1 MASAAS
7 RVLMQGALSASSG
20 MKSLT
25 GLMGRTLGSV
35 AKYGTAGAV
44 GAAVAGGGSEQ
55 PKTPTS
61 SMGMAGSAGRQAVG
75 GGRAGTTTSAMPN
88 FTRVASTS
96 VSSADSM
103 QRILLQAV
111 RHLASIEAT
120 LKTQTDQQRFVA
132 RQAGI
137 EARENAIEARSGGSS
152 IIGSVVGSSPVQA
165 VLSPFE
171 NLAKGLLA
179 SLVVG
184 LVGNLDSAKK
194 TAETLGAIAI
204 GAAAAK
210 LGYSGLRT
218 GIPMAFAMRKATIQ
232 GNAAAAAAARNAAAQ
247 SAAQRTAANQQR
259 AGMYKPVLNGQITET
274 GRYAQYLQD
283 KYGIGKAEAVKRA
296 QRIQASAGLSQG
308 NVTEGLRR
316 ISEVEA
322 EVKAVKKDVSGIKS
336 GKVKLPLGAGIGKG
350 LGGALKGAGG
360 AIKGNLAIGLI
371 LEGAMY
377 AFGGKEMNAKN
388 LVGSLGAIL
397 GGALGAFGGSLLGP
411 VGTVAGGIGGA
422 YFGEQIANSLY
433 NFFAGDSPTGQSD
446 KPTKGSLTRAGKTA
460 PSRNYNPGSIMAGAY
475 KIGTPDQPGDLGNIG
490 TEKLGTGMTMLKFP
504 SEAAGFAALDKYL
517 ETDKNVST
525 LSLGDA
531 LQIHL
536 AGKGAYGSKSSLDR
550 MNTVKSM
557 VENQTGEQ
565 LDLSYSYSDLSADV
579 QDHVMKAIA
588 TLEGYYAA
596 GAGFRMKPGDVM
608 PEGTGYKE
616 SMLTQTMR
624 DILTAGAGGKS
635 AGTTDTGPSAVPSG
649 SMAAQAAT
657 QIATN
662 AIAMEK
668 LATTG
673 AMGKNISSQ
682 AASNSQAARVAQM
695 ASGHGNGVMSVPD
708 PKFYNAGQTR
718 NLYA

>member
-7 RVLMQGALSASSG
+7 RVLMQGALSASRG

-44 GAAVAGGGSEQ
+44 GAAMAGGGSEQ

-171 NLAKGLLA
+171 KLAKGLLA

-232 GNAAAAAAARNAAAQ
+232 GNAEAAAAARNAAAQ

-350 LGGALKGAGG
+350 LGGVLKGAGG

-388 LVGSLGAIL
+388 IAGSLGAIL

-422 YFGEQIANSLY
+422 YFGEQIANSIY
-433 NFFAGDSPTGQSD
+433 NFFAGDSPTGS
-446 KPTKGSLTRAGKTA
+446 KSNRPTKGAMTRSEKNLPGRT
-460 PSRNYNPGSIMAGAY
+460 YNPISITTGGY
-475 KIGTPDQPGDLGNIG
+475 KIGTPDAPGDLGNIG
-490 TEKLGTGMTMLKFP
+490 KTPGSAGMEFMVFPDAATGFK
-504 SEAAGFAALDKYL
+504 AADAWFTGDKNAKGKSIGQALDAHNSMKPN
-517 ETDKNVST
+517 DKFLIDSF
-525 LSLGDA
+525 
-531 LQIHL
+531 
-536 AGKGAYGSKSSLDR
+536 
-550 MNTVKSM
+550 VKNNM
-557 VENQTGEQ
+557 PEDEQ
-565 LDLSYSYSDLSADV
+565 FDLNMRYDDLSKE
-579 QDHVMKAIA
+579 MKRIFLDAVA
-588 TLEGYYAA
+588 TNEGYYAP
-596 GAGFRMKPGDVM
+596 GTGMRQQPGFNV
-608 PEGTGYKE
+608 PEGGFKE

-624 DILTAGAGGKS
+624 DILTAGAGGKPT
-635 AGTTDTGPSAVPSG
+635 GTTGAGPSAVPSG
-649 SMAAQAAT
+649 SLAAQAAT

-662 AIAMEK
+662 AITMEK
-668 LATTG
+668 LATSG
-673 AMGKNISSQ
+673 AMGKSISSK

>member
-20 MKSLT
+20 LKSLT

-44 GAAVAGGGSEQ
+44 GAAMAGGGSEQ
-55 PKTPTS
+55 PKPPTS
-61 SMGMAGSAGRQAVG
+61 SMGMAGNAGRQAVG
-75 GGRAGTTTSAMPN
+75 GGRAGTTTSTMPN
-88 FTRVASTS
+88 FTRVASTN
-96 VSSADSM
+96 VSSSDSM

-111 RHLASIEAT
+111 RHLSSIEAT
-120 LKTQTDQQRFVA
+120 FKTQIEQQRFVA
-132 RQAGI
+132 RQAGV
-137 EARENAIEARSGGSS
+137 EARENAIEGRSGGSS

-171 NLAKGLLA
+171 KLAKGLLA

-232 GNAAAAAAARNAAAQ
+232 SNAAAAATARSAAAQ
-247 SAAQRTAANQQR
+247 SVAQRASANQQR
-259 AGMYKPVLNGQITET
+259 AGQYKPIINGQITET

-283 KYGIGKAEAVKRA
+283 KYGISKAEAVKRA
-296 QRIQASAGLSQG
+296 RRIQASAGSSQG
-308 NVTEGLRR
+308 DVTAGLRR

-322 EVKAVKKDVSGIKS
+322 EIKAVKRDVTGIKS

-350 LGGALKGAGG
+350 LSGALKGAGG
-360 AIKGNLAIGLI
+360 ALKGNLAIGLI

-377 AFGGKEMNAKN
+377 AFGGKEMSTKN
-388 LVGSLGAIL
+388 LIGTLGVVL
-397 GGALGAFGGSLLGP
+397 GGALGGLGGSLLGP

-422 YFGEQIANSLY
+422 YFGEQIANNIY
-433 NFFAGDSPTGQSD
+433 NFFAGDSPTGKKSD
-446 KPTKGSLTRAGKTA
+446 RPTKGPMKRSEKALPGRT
-460 PSRNYNPGSIMAGAY
+460 YNPISITAGGY
-475 KIGTPDQPGDLGNIG
+475 KIGTPDAPGDLGNIG
-490 TEKLGTGMTMLKFP
+490 KTPG
-504 SEAAGFAALDKYL
+504 
-517 ETDKNVST
+517 
-525 LSLGDA
+525 SLGLEFLVFPDA
-531 LQIHL
+531 
-536 AGKGAYGSKSSLDR
+536 ATGFKAADAYFADGKHVRGKSLGQALESHNKSKPNDKFLIDSF
-550 MNTVKSM
+550 VKNNM
-557 VENQTGEQ
+557 PEGEEF
-565 LDLSYSYSDLSADV
+565 DLSMGYGDLSKE
-579 QDHVMKAIA
+579 MKRVFLDAVA
-588 TLEGYYAA
+588 TNEGYYA
-596 GAGFRMKPGDVM
+596 P
-608 PEGTGYKE
+608 GTGYRQQPGFNVPEGGFRE

-624 DILTAGAGGKS
+624 DILTAGAGGKPT
-635 AGTTDTGPSAVPSG
+635 GTTDAGSSAIPSVA
-649 SMAAQAAT
+649 MAAQAAT
-657 QIATN
+657 QIASN

-673 AMGKNISSQ
+673 TMGKNIASK
-682 AASNSQAARVAQM
+682 AASNSQAARLTQM
-695 ASGHGNGVMSVPD
+695 ASGQGNGVMSVPD

-718 NLYA
+718 ALYA